1 LSYLLIKIVQALI
14 DHSVNELNVRFLDH
28 SQFYTDGIYEIL
40 HQKTVSVTAEYYKT
54 LKHLPAEKLSEALE
68 KDMNIIQ
75 RVFLKR
81 TQIEIEKIR
90 NEMEISAW
98 KSCFCESYKEFKAGI
113 CCVNSNVTENLLD
126 SEFGRILFNV
136 DFNKNRIR
144 QFIETLQWR
153 NDKMIENIQHF
164 LKLSE
169 RKVELQEKLIDD
181 LIIEEENEQCGFMLE
196 QSPEERILF
205 SLTND
210 ISPQQFMGIVINTD
224 LL

>member
-1 LSYLLIKIVQALI
+1 
-14 DHSVNELNVRFLDH
+14 
-28 SQFYTDGIYEIL
+28 
-40 HQKTVSVTAEYYKT
+40 
-54 LKHLPAEKLSEALE
+54 
-68 KDMNIIQ
+68 MNIIQ